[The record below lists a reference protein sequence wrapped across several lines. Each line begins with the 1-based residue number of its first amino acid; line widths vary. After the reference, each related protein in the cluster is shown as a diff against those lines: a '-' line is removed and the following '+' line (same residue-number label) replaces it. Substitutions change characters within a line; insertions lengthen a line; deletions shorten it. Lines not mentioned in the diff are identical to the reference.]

1 MMSRLRK
8 LDDYVTFYE
17 ISSDSPE
24 PGWEEETEVFKSFCE
39 IYEPSAKDVQL
50 GNLETSKTNTTL
62 IIRNPMPEYIPRVS
76 HTFTINSGLYKGISF
91 NIKNIAPD
99 KQPNYLKLVGE
110 AQ

>member
-1 MMSRLRK
+1 MMSKVRK
-8 LDDYVTFYE
+8 LDDYVTFHE
-17 ISSDSPE
+17 LTNDGPE
-24 PGWEEETEVFKSFCE
+24 AGWEEETDVFSSFCE

-62 IIRNPMPEYIPRVS
+62 IIRNPIPEYTPKVN
-76 HTFTINSGLYKGISF
+76 HTFTIKSGLYNGISF

-99 KQPNYLKLVGE
+99 KNPNYIKIVGE